1 MRWTTHKSNPH
12 CPRFK
17 FIQDTCLHSGTTAPP
32 EQESIS
38 KQSLSLGASWLLA
51 CYYGHTF
58 VSQFE
63 MHSYMYLYFEEMF
76 NFVTL
81 FLKMRTE
88 ILRHAGDE
96 ILSSHFGS
104 SACGNRRGGAETI
117 ILEGETQTCG
127 DSSSSSPCCCCSS
140 GRLRINHRSRA
151 SSLSL
156 MEVWDIEEVLL
167 VLLMLL
173 MPLAG

>member
-1 MRWTTHKSNPH
+1 MCS
-12 CPRFK
+12 
-17 FIQDTCLHSGTTAPP
+17 
-32 EQESIS
+32 
-38 KQSLSLGASWLLA
+38 
-51 CYYGHTF
+51 F
-58 VSQFE
+58 V
-63 MHSYMYLYFEEMF
+63 YLYFEEMF

-81 FLKMRTE
+81 FLEMRTE
-88 ILRHAGDE
+88 VLRHAGDE

-117 ILEGETQTCG
+117 ILEGETQACG
-127 DSSSSSPCCCCSS
+127 DSSSCGS

-151 SSLSL
+151 SGLSL

-173 MPLAG
+173 MPLAS